1 LVVLVMKSGKGAS
14 RQAER
19 IQRCTVLF
27 AGTVRAMEAAE
38 RRTVRARSGARAS
51 LKDVARLAG
60 VSPKTVS
67 NVIHGYVHITQE
79 TRSRVQQALDELN
92 YRPNLSARHL
102 RAGRSGV
109 IALAVPELGI
119 PYFAELGDCVI
130 RAAEG
135 HGWTVLIDQTD
146 GLAEREQL
154 VTAGIRDQLI
164 DGLILSP
171 LAMGH
176 QDLQR
181 RVDDT
186 PLVLLGER
194 VHGGPA
200 DHVAID
206 NVAAARAATAHLLE
220 IGRRRIAAIGDQRD
234 VGPGTARL
242 RLAGFAQALRNAG
255 LPLDQRL
262 VMPAPSYHR
271 QHGAEAMT
279 RLLDLDEPPDAVF
292 CFNDLMAFGAI
303 RTILSCGLR
312 VPGDVAVVGFDDI
325 EEGRFSTPT
334 LTTIRPD
341 KEQIARLA
349 VSLLHERLGSGR
361 DQPPREL
368 QADFSLMVRESTTG
382 GG

>member
-1 LVVLVMKSGKGAS
+1 
-14 RQAER
+14 
-19 IQRCTVLF
+19 
-27 AGTVRAMEAAE
+27 VRS
-38 RRTVRARSGARAS
+38 RSGARAS

-67 NVIHGYVHITQE
+67 NVIHGYEHISEE
-79 TRSRVQQALDELN
+79 TRGRVQRALEELN

-102 RAGRSGV
+102 RAGRSGI
-109 IALAVPELGI
+109 IALAVPWLGI
-119 PYFAELGDCVI
+119 PYFAELADCVI

-146 GLAEREQL
+146 GLAERERL

-171 LAMGH
+171 LALGH
-176 QDLQR
+176 EELQR
-181 RVDDT
+181 RTDDT

-194 VHGGPA
+194 IHDGPA

-206 NVAAARAATAHLLE
+206 NVAAAKAATAHLVGL
-220 IGRRRIAAIGDQRD
+220 GRRRIAAIGDQRD
-234 VGPGTARL
+234 AGPGTAWL
-242 RLAGFAQALRNAG
+242 RLAGYTDALRDAG
-255 LPLDQRL
+255 LAVDRRL

-271 QHGAEAMT
+271 QDGAEAMT

-303 RTILSCGLR
+303 RAILSRGLR
-312 VPGDVAVVGFDDI
+312 VPGDVAVVGFDGI

-334 LTTIRPD
+334 LTTISPD
-341 KEQIARLA
+341 KRQIARLA
-349 VSLLHERLGSGR
+349 VALLHERLGSGR
-361 DQPPREL
+361 DQPPRER
-368 QADFSLMVRESTTG
+368 QADFSLVVRESTAAPG
-382 GG
+382 AG

>member
-1 LVVLVMKSGKGAS
+1 MVS
-14 RQAER
+14 
-19 IQRCTVLF
+19 
-27 AGTVRAMEAAE
+27 
-38 RRTVRARSGARAS
+38 RSGARAS

-67 NVIHGYVHITQE
+67 NVIHGYAHITDA
-79 TRSRVQQALDELN
+79 TRSRVQRALDELN

-119 PYFAELGDCVI
+119 PYFAELADSVI
-130 RAAEG
+130 RAAG
-135 HGWTVLIDQTD
+135 AHGWTVLIDQTD

-171 LAMGH
+171 LAMGREE
-176 QDLQR
+176 LR
-181 RVDDT
+181 RRTDDT

-194 VHGGPA
+194 IHDGPA

-206 NVAAARAATAHLLE
+206 NVAAAATATAHLTGL
-220 IGRRRIAAIGDQRD
+220 GRRRIAAIGDQGD
-234 VGPGTARL
+234 VGPGTAAL
-242 RLAGFAQALRNAG
+242 RLEGFARALRHAG
-255 LPLDQRL
+255 LAPDPRL
-262 VMPAPSYHR
+262 VMPAASYHR
-271 QHGAEAMT
+271 RDGAEAMA
-279 RLLDLDEPPDAVF
+279 RLLDLEAPPDAVF
-292 CFNDLMAFGAI
+292 CFNDLMAFGAM
-303 RTILSCGLR
+303 RAILSRGLR
-312 VPGDVAVVGFDDI
+312 IPGDVAVVGFDDL

-349 VSLLHERLGSGR
+349 VSLLHQRLGSGR
-361 DQPPREL
+361 GQAPQEL
-368 QADFSLMVRESTTG
+368 QADFSLVVRESTTG
-382 GG
+382 NGWPGTAPGLPPAG

>member
-1 LVVLVMKSGKGAS
+1 
-14 RQAER
+14 
-19 IQRCTVLF
+19 
-27 AGTVRAMEAAE
+27 VRS
-38 RRTVRARSGARAS
+38 RSGARAS

-67 NVIHGYVHITQE
+67 NVVHGYAHVTDE
-79 TRSRVQQALDELN
+79 TRGRVQRALDELN

-109 IALAVPELGI
+109 IALALPELGI
-119 PYFAELGDCVI
+119 PYFAELARCVI
-130 RAAEG
+130 KAAEE

-146 GLAEREQL
+146 GLAERERL
-154 VTAGIRDQLI
+154 VTAGIRDHLI
-164 DGLILSP
+164 DGLVFSP
-171 LAMGH
+171 LAMGPE
-176 QDLQR
+176 DLR
-181 RVDDT
+181 RRIDDT

-194 VHGGPA
+194 IQDGPA

-206 NVAAARAATAHLLE
+206 NVAAARAATAHLIKL
-220 IGRRRIAAIGDQRD
+220 GRRRIAAIGDQRD

-242 RLAGFAQALRNAG
+242 RLTGFARALRDAG
-255 LPLDQRL
+255 LAVDRRL

-271 QHGAEAMT
+271 QDGAEAMT
-279 RLLDLDEPPDAVF
+279 RLLQLDEPPDAVF
-292 CFNDLMAFGAI
+292 CFNDLLAFGAI
-303 RTILSCGLR
+303 RTILSRGLR
-312 VPGDVAVVGFDDI
+312 IPGDIAVVGFDDI

-368 QADFSLMVRESTTG
+368 RAAFSLVIRESTTG
-382 GG
+382 LGASD

>member
-1 LVVLVMKSGKGAS
+1 VGS
-14 RQAER
+14 
-19 IQRCTVLF
+19 
-27 AGTVRAMEAAE
+27 
-38 RRTVRARSGARAS
+38 RSGGRAS

-67 NVIHGYVHITQE
+67 NVIHGYAHITDE
-79 TRSRVQQALDELN
+79 TRGRVQRALDELN

-119 PYFAELGDCVI
+119 PYFAELADCVI
-130 RAAEG
+130 RAAEA

-171 LAMGH
+171 LALGPD
-176 QDLQR
+176 DLR
-181 RVDDT
+181 RRTDDT

-194 VHGGPA
+194 IHDGPA

-206 NVAAARAATAHLLE
+206 NVAAAAAATAHLAGL
-220 IGRRRIAAIGDQRD
+220 GRRRIAAIGEQGD
-234 VGPGTARL
+234 VGPGTASL
-242 RLAGFAQALRNAG
+242 RLEGFALALREAG
-255 LPLDQRL
+255 LALDPRL

-271 QHGAEAMT
+271 RDGAEAMA
-279 RLLDLDEPPDAVF
+279 RLLDLPDPPDAVF
-292 CFNDLMAFGAI
+292 CFNDLMAFGAM
-303 RTILSCGLR
+303 RVILSRGLR

-334 LTTIRPD
+334 LTTVRPD
-341 KEQIARLA
+341 KHQLAQLA
-349 VSLLHERLGSGR
+349 VSLLNERLGEGQQR
-361 DQPPREL
+361 PPREL
-368 QADFSLMVRESTTG
+368 QADFSLVVRESTAG
-382 GG
+382 G